1 VLEEAFRKQNDLETL
16 LVVVILIELSIIKH
30 SFLN

>member
-1 VLEEAFRKQNDLETL
+1 MLEEAFRKQNDLETL